1 MNMDRAKRLL
11 AKLDIKHRDL
21 NTTVPFVLNPNQLKC
36 HEIIKRS
43 YAEHGWIRAIILKAR
58 RVGMSSYI
66 DGLATM
72 HCVGRPQAHAMIVAH
87 LKDVADKGLFRVP
100 RDLAKSLNDRLPGAA
115 DVRARSIVFP
125 HTAGDS
131 NLDIATAGSEGGG
144 RGLTLTFLHLSEAAS
159 YPGARSFLGILPAVS
174 KAKDTAIALESTA
187 QGRTGI
193 GETFYNY
200 WNGANASG
208 SKWNGFT
215 PIFLS
220 WLDDPACIRPEHE
233 AEDAPSSDLEKEL
246 MGKPFNASRGQ
257 IAWMRMVLEGE
268 CDGSELMFNQEYPH
282 SPEVAFVATGDP
294 AFTQGEIRYVMSTKS
309 KPIKKGHFERDG
321 KGARFVDNVRG
332 KCLIY
337 EEVKPR
343 CTYFIGVDC
352 ARGMDE
358 NSGRATGD
366 FAAYTVLNGTTGDV
380 AMTFSDWVN
389 PVEMAKHVDAA
400 GRYYNNAMM
409 TIELT
414 GNLGLWCQQVLREP
428 PYNYPNWY
436 VWKGKD
442 DKKMGKGGNSPSI
455 GWETN
460 SRTRDL
466 MLSNFRG
473 MVHSGMKNIPGGLR
487 VKDEEAIRQMDLMT
501 MSTGMKWEVQHGH
514 DDVIMSVF
522 LACIACSQYPPTN
535 ILNFKGNYMDPNEI
549 GNTSMNRLKPQ
560 ADLAHA
566 LKRDQAMILKGN
578 GRNVCRASLIS
589 I

>member
-1 MNMDRAKRLL
+1 MNLDRAKLL
-11 AKLDIKHRDL
+11 LSKLDIKHRDL
-21 NTTVPFVLNPNQLKC
+21 GITVPFILNPNQIKC
-36 HEIIKRS
+36 HNLVKTHYEK
-43 YAEHGWIRAIILKAR
+43 HGSIRVVILKSR

-72 HCVGRPQAHAMIVAH
+72 HCVGRAQAHAMIVAH

-100 RDLAKSLNDRLPGAA
+100 RDLAKSLNDRMPGAA

-125 HTAGDS
+125 HTKGDS

-144 RGLTLTFLHLSEAAS
+144 RGLTLSFLHLSEAAS

-174 KAKDTAIALESTA
+174 KAADTVIALESTA

-200 WNGANASG
+200 WNGANTTG
-208 SKWNGFT
+208 SHWNGFT

-220 WLDDPACIRPEHE
+220 WLEDPACYREERE
-233 AEDAPSSDLEKEL
+233 AEDAPATDLEKEL
-246 MGKPFNASRGQ
+246 MGKPFNATRGQ

-268 CDGSELMFNQEYPH
+268 CEGSELMFNQEYPH
-282 SPEVAFVATGDP
+282 SPEVAFIATGDP
-294 AFTQGEIRYVMSTKS
+294 AFTSAEIRYAMGTKE
-309 KPIKKGHFERDG
+309 KPIKKGHFEREG
-321 KGARFVDNVRG
+321 RGAMFVSNPRG

-337 EEVKPR
+337 EEVKPK

-352 ARGMDE
+352 ARGMQE
-358 NSGRATGD
+358 ETGRATGD
-366 FAAYTVLNGTTGDV
+366 FAAFCVLNGTTGDI

-389 PVEMAKHVDAA
+389 PVEMAKHIDAA

-409 TIELT
+409 VIELT

-428 PYNYPNWY
+428 PYMYPNWY

-442 DKKMGKGGNSPSI
+442 DKKAGKGGNSPSI

-460 SRTRDL
+460 ARTRDL

-473 MVHSGMKNIPGGLR
+473 KIHAGMKNIPGGLKI
-487 VKDEEAIRQMDLMT
+487 KDEEALRQMDLMT
-501 MSTGMKWEVQHGH
+501 MSTGVKWEVQHGH

-535 ILNFKGNYMDPNEI
+535 ILNFKTNVMDKSGP
-549 GNTSMNRLKPQ
+549 GNTGFEMLKPQ
-560 ADLAHA
+560 PDLIHA
-566 LKRDQAMILKGN
+566 LKRDQALILKGHD
-578 GRNVCRASLIS
+578 RRMCRSAMLPM
-589 I
+589 